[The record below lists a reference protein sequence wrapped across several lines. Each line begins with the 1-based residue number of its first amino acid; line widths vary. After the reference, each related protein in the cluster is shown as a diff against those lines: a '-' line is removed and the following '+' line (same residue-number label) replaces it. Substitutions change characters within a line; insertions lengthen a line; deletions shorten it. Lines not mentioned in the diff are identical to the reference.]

1 MAAEPNPGSEIQATR
16 LPGGLFVISERLR
29 YLKSASLGVAFH
41 LGSRDDPP
49 GQEGMTHLIE
59 HMIFKGTEEM
69 DARAINIAS
78 ESRGA
83 ELNAFTDKEATC
95 FYARFPGENMADVT
109 GLLTEILRAPA
120 FRNPELEKE
129 KQVVMEEI
137 YSGEED
143 PESCMINLL
152 MQAVYGTA
160 PLGKTVLGTAESIN
174 RINENNLGGFYQGR
188 YGAGCAVAVAVG
200 DLEHQK
206 VVDMVRVLDAKVG
219 MRPVRESAQ
228 FRSPGFLTR
237 TRRELSQVYV
247 CLARPAFAYTDPRR
261 YALAVLNTAL
271 GGGVSSRL
279 FQRLRETEGLVY
291 SIGSFV
297 ELYEDSGLLGIY
309 FIAEHRKLARCI
321 AVLREEIERLRR
333 EGITEEEFKRA
344 VTMIRSGLVLGSE
357 SSIGQMMRL
366 ARGYL
371 IAGRVV
377 TLEEIL
383 ARYDRLELAEV
394 TQLVGELLGEDSYYA
409 GVVGPVGEKEVG
421 EILGG

>member
-1 MAAEPNPGSEIQATR
+1 
-16 LPGGLFVISERLR
+16 
-29 YLKSASLGVAFH
+29 
-41 LGSRDDPP
+41 
-49 GQEGMTHLIE
+49 MTHLIE

-309 FIAEHRKLARCI
+309 FITEHRKLARCI